1 MRSPLAVDIETVG
14 LDWEALHP
22 EVQAYLLGRARSDE
36 EREAV
41 PHRLALHPGTGRIV
55 AIALWRPLERR
66 GGVLVE
72 GEPSG
77 WEDFEDGAKIYRGP
91 ERALL
96 QEFWRYVAEHAG
108 TVVTFNGRAFD
119 APYLMLRSALL
130 GVAPTRNLMP
140 YRYSLQEHC
149 DLAEVL
155 TFFRARP
162 LDSLAFWCHQFGIP
176 SPKAEASG
184 AAVEAMYRAGDLLG
198 IARYCLR
205 DAQATAELYLR
216 LQPLIAVL
224 DGRAGEPARRG
235 ET

>member
-1 MRSPLAVDIETVG
+1 MPPAPLVVDIETVG

-22 EVQAYLLGRARSDE
+22 DVRSYLLGRARSDE

-41 PHRLALHPGTGRIV
+41 PQRLALHPGTGRIV
-55 AIALWRPLERR
+55 AIALWRPHEHR
-66 GGVLVE
+66 GGVLLE
-72 GEPSG
+72 GEPAG
-77 WEDFEDGAKIYRGP
+77 WTDFEDGAKIFRGP
-91 ERALL
+91 EPALL
-96 QEFWRYVAEHAG
+96 QEFWRYVGEHAG
-108 TVVTFNGRAFD
+108 TIITFNGRGFD
-119 APYLMLRSALL
+119 GPYLMLRSAIL

-162 LDSLAFWCHQFGIP
+162 LDSLAFWCRQFGIP
-176 SPKAEASG
+176 SPKEGGGGAE
-184 AAVEAMYRAGDLLG
+184 VEAMYRAGDLEA

-205 DAQATAELYLR
+205 DARATAELYLR

-224 DGRAGEPARRG
+224 DRRPEG
-235 ET
+235 